1 MLFFLVML
9 RRPPVSTRTDP
20 RVPAT
25 TLVRSEA
32 PRPKGARGP
41 AGARNIAL
49 APLGSFAKRHDRHR
63 EAAKRSWRSKTAGE
77 TGESLDCRAPA
88 GLAMTM
94 EAVCN
99 TPRRGEGGERGSSL
113 SARAR
118 SCGAV
123 LHHLHEAVE

>member
-32 PRPKGARGP
+32 PLPKGARGP
-41 AGARNIAL
+41 GGARNKAL
-49 APLGSFAKRHDRHR
+49 APLGSVAKRHDRHR
-63 EAAKRSWRSKTAGE
+63 EAAKRSWRSKTAGV

-94 EAVCN
+94 EAVRSEEH
-99 TPRRGEGGERGSSL
+99 TSELQSLMRISS
-113 SARAR
+113 
-118 SCGAV
+118 AV
-123 LHHLHEAVE
+123 FCLKIKNSSPIHT